1 MALAVLAVQQAD
13 SVALSG
19 LLMAAL
25 LAPSVLVA
33 PLVGVLL
40 DRSRAPRLLVAGGAA
55 VSGVL
60 LGVSGLLGI
69 LPTAVVVG
77 ALLVVGSC
85 SPVFMGGLSGFV
97 ADVIPGEE
105 RAFATDAL
113 SYNIAGVGG
122 PAIAALLVTLA
133 DARVAVEV
141 LAGLALLGAAA
152 LLLLRLPARPTRK
165 DPGSVLGDIGSGMR
179 YLVAHRPLAVA
190 TLSGTLTQ
198 VGAGGL
204 AVVALALGVER
215 AGSLDAAGWI
225 VTAFS
230 VGGLAGALLTA
241 WRPLRRFDAPT
252 LMLGSFV
259 GTGVGTL
266 FAALLPGYP
275 ATLLA
280 MGAAGLFVAPGVAAM
295 LLIRQRESPAA
306 LRSQVFTVGAGLR
319 GSAAAIGAAGAGLL
333 AGLGGTTLTVL
344 MAVVWIGSG
353 AILLAYP
360 RNPVQLVEHAA

>member
-1 MALAVLAVQQAD
+1 VALAVLAVQEAD
-13 SVALSG
+13 SVALGG

-25 LAPSVLVA
+25 LAPSVLLA
-33 PLVGVLL
+33 PLVGVAL

-55 VSGVL
+55 LSGAMLATAGL
-60 LGVSGLLGI
+60 LGVLPPALVLL
-69 LPTAVVVG
+69 
-77 ALLVVGSC
+77 ALLVAGCC

-97 ADVIPGEE
+97 AEVVPGEQ

-133 DARVAVEV
+133 NARGAVES
-141 LAGLALLGAAA
+141 LAALAVLGAVA
-152 LLLLRLPARPTRK
+152 LVFLPLPARPQPESR
-165 DPGSVLGDIGSGMR
+165 GSVLGDIGRGTR

-198 VGAGGL
+198 IGSGGL

-241 WRPLRRFDAPT
+241 WRPIRRFDAPA
-252 LMLGSFV
+252 LMLGSFL
-259 GTGVGTL
+259 GTGLGTL
-266 FAALLPGYP
+266 AAALLPGYP

-280 MGAAGLFVAPGVAAM
+280 MGVAGLFVAPGVAAM
-295 LLIRQRESPAA
+295 LLIRQRESPPEV
-306 LRSQVFTVGAGLR
+306 RSQIFTVGAGLR
-319 GSAAAIGAAGAGLL
+319 VSAAAIGAAGAGLL

-344 MAVVWIGSG
+344 MALVWIGSG
-353 AILLAYP
+353 AVMLMHP
-360 RNPVQLVEHAA
+360 RNPVETRERAA